1 MSSSLVDTALA
12 REIGRHV
19 GLQAEEIDA
28 AHRLAV
34 LLRPHL
40 RLRFLVAKKNYQS
53 ISLIRTSDVD
63 ELAVEQTC
71 RKNLWPALNG
81 TRWNG

>member
-34 LLRPHL
+34 LLRSKVG
-40 RLRFLVAKKNYQS
+40 R
-53 ISLIRTSDVD
+53 
-63 ELAVEQTC
+63 
-71 RKNLWPALNG
+71 
-81 TRWNG
+81 